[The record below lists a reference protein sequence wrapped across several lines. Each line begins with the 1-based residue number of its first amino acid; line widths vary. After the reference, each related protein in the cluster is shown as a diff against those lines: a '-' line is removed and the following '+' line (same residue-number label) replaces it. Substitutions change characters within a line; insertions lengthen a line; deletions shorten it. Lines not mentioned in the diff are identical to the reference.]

1 MQKEEKNFKIVF
13 FSYRDCDS
21 PLHIKILY
29 KLQNFAI
36 IFFAFRLCQ
45 ERSTFLKNGTWWSF

>member
-21 PLHIKILY
+21 PLPIKILY

-45 ERSTFLKNGTWWSF
+45 ERSTFLKNGT